1 MFAGNMEGNISVFS
15 FDNLESSRS
24 IPIFSLKKT
33 KEDKVSD
40 FEILNQDSVFAV
52 VAQKPKHLW
61 IHDILI
67 GSRGGLVMEQAI
79 GGNIV

>member
-1 MFAGNMEGNISVFS
+1 MYACNMEGNISVFS
-15 FDNLESSRS
+15 FDNMESSRS
-24 IPIFSLKKT
+24 VPIYSLRKS

-52 VAQKPKHLW
+52 TAQKPKHLW

-67 GSRGGLVMEQAI
+67 GSRGGLVME
-79 GGNIV
+79 